1 MCSLIPRPTSRAI
14 LFLSLSFL
22 NDAPEAPAN
31 PPNSPPKE
39 LLDFSHGACLM
50 RHFDRTREEDMH
62 RKQRSRERRSIPHTE
77 RTRSSLDYGSELHW
91 VLQRARRSK
100 GKELL

>member
-31 PPNSPPKE
+31 PPNSPRKE
-39 LLDFSHGACLM
+39 LLDFSHGACLR

-77 RTRSSLDYGSELHW
+77 RTRSSLD
-91 VLQRARRSK
+91 
-100 GKELL
+100 